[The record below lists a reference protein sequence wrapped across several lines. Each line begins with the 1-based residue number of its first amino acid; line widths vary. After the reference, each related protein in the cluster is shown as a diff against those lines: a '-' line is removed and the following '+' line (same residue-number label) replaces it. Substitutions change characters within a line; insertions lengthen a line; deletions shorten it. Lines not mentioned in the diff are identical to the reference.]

1 MITDD
6 QIQCKETWSLLFLYS
21 AACCLI
27 SGITFWVTSGVE
39 EIDSVIDP
47 IAERVA
53 QVRVA

>member
-27 SGITFWVTSGVE
+27 GGITFWVTSGVE